1 MQHGNLNARLTAD
14 QWSAKVAMPKLK
26 THKGLSKR
34 VKVTK
39 KGKIKRM
46 QAFHR
51 HLMTGKGGARRRR
64 GKRSVIMHG
73 AEAKRMARLLG
84 LR

>member
-1 MQHGNLNARLTAD
+1 MKRGARLIK
-14 QWSAKVAMPKLK
+14 WSAKVAMLQAFK

>member
-1 MQHGNLNARLTAD
+1 
-14 QWSAKVAMPKLK
+14 MPKLK
-26 THKGLSKR
+26 THKGLAKR
-34 VKVTK
+34 IKVTK

-64 GKRSVIMHG
+64 GKRSVIIGG
-73 AEAKRMARLLG
+73 AEGKRLARLLC

>member
-1 MQHGNLNARLTAD
+1 
-14 QWSAKVAMPKLK
+14 MPKLK

-39 KGKIKRM
+39 TGKIKRM

-51 HLMTGKGGARRRR
+51 HLMTGKGGSRRRR
-64 GKRSVIMHG
+64 GKRGVIMTG
-73 AEAKRMARLLG
+73 GEARRFGRLLG

>member
-1 MQHGNLNARLTAD
+1 
-14 QWSAKVAMPKLK
+14 MPKLK
-26 THKGLSKR
+26 THKGLAKR

-39 KGKIKRM
+39 KGKVRRH

-64 GKRSVIMHG
+64 GKRSTIMFG
-73 AEAKRMARLLG
+73 AEAKRVARLLG